1 MSDKKDLPKTDRK
14 PLTLSLNTKKAGE
27 EKVRQNFSHG
37 RSKSVVVEVKKKRG
51 GATNRPLSGGISSNA
66 GGLSSDEIQARLDA
80 LKRSQEDLSKSAV
93 SFSTP
98 LQTQKSLEEKA
109 PSPSEQ
115 KAPQQETP
123 KAQDETESSADIL
136 APQPSEKK
144 PIREFKSLDE
154 TSSHKAKKSL
164 EKVEERPTKDAQKR
178 QGGRIRI
185 NQVTEEGVEQH
196 RSRSFAAIKRA
207 KDKERRKSAKREIQ
221 KVYREVQL
229 PTHITVQELANRMT
243 EKAVDIVKSLMNMGM
258 MVTINET
265 IDADTAEIIVT
276 EFGHTPV
283 RTEDKDLAETLLSQ
297 LDAPEDLKPRP
308 PVVTVM
314 GHVDHGK
321 TSLLDAL
328 RQTDVVAKEAGG
340 ITQHI
345 GAYQITMKN
354 GKKISF
360 IDTPG
365 HQAFSEMRSRGA
377 NVTDIVVL
385 VVAADDGIKEQ
396 TVEAISHAKAAG
408 VPIVVAINKIDK
420 PDINPK
426 KVREELLAHEVVLEE
441 FGGDV
446 MSVEV
451 SAKKRLGLE
460 KLEETILLQAE
471 VLDLKANPNRNA
483 DGVVVEASL
492 EKGRGAIATVLVQR
506 GTLKTGDIFVAGAEV
521 GRVRTLTDSHGLILK
536 KAGPGMPI
544 EVMGFSGVPQAG
556 DQFIVVDDEA
566 KAREIGNI
574 RRRKLLDERSTSLA
588 NAASPLS
595 RSADGHQVLNLIIK
609 ADVHGS
615 SEALKASFE
624 KLNTDEVSVRV
635 VHLGVGGVNESDMSL
650 AKTSNALVFAFN
662 VRATPQAKDL
672 AQRDKID
679 IRYYSIIYEAI
690 DDVRKIMSGL
700 LAPDIKEN
708 FLGYAEIRK
717 VFASSHSGKI
727 AGCMITSGVVK
738 RGCKVRLIRDNIVIH
753 EGDLK
758 SLRREK
764 DEVKEVREG
773 FECGIALASYQ
784 DIKEQDVIECF
795 EVEEVAREL

>member
-1 MSDKKDLPKTDRK
+1 MSDKKDPPKTERK
-14 PLTLSLNTKKAGE
+14 PLTLSLNTKKTGE

-51 GATNRPLSGGISSNA
+51 VPTSRPLSGGLPSSEM
-66 GGLSSDEIQARLDA
+66 LSNDEIRSRLDA
-80 LKRSQEDLSKSAV
+80 LKRSQENWSKSVV

-98 LQTQKSLEEKA
+98 LQTQKSLDEQA
-109 PSPSEQ
+109 PPSSDSSSVQEG
-115 KAPQQETP
+115 KPVPQDD
-123 KAQDETESSADIL
+123 AASLDITSV
-136 APQPSEKK
+136 QPSSEKK
-144 PIREFKSLDE
+144 PIREFKSISE
-154 TSSHKAKKSL
+154 TPSHKAKKTI
-164 EKVEERPTKDAQKR
+164 EKAEERLTKDSQKR

-185 NQVTEEGVEQH
+185 NQVTEEGVEQQ
-196 RSRSFAAIKRA
+196 RSRSFAAMKRA
-207 KDKERRKSAKREIQ
+207 KDKERRKSAQKEVQ
-221 KVYREVQL
+221 KVYRDVQI
-229 PTHITVQELANRMT
+229 PGHITVQELANRMT

-276 EFGHTPV
+276 EFGHTSI
-283 RTEDKDLAETLLSQ
+283 RTEDKNLAETLLAQ
-297 LDAPEDLKPRP
+297 QDIPEDLISRP
-308 PVVTVM
+308 PVVTIM

-321 TSLLDAL
+321 TSLLDAI

-396 TVEAISHAKAAG
+396 TLEAISHAKAAG
-408 VPIVVAINKIDK
+408 VPIIVAINKIDK
-420 PDINPK
+420 PDVDPK

-451 SAKKRLGLE
+451 SAKKRIGLE

-483 DGVVVEASL
+483 DGIVIEASL

-556 DQFIVVDDEA
+556 DQFIVVNDEA

-574 RRRKLLDERSTSLA
+574 RRRKMLDERSTSLA
-588 NAASPLS
+588 NASSPLS
-595 RSADGHQVLNLIIK
+595 RSADGHQMLNLIIK

-635 VHLGVGGVNESDMSL
+635 IHSGVGGVNESDMSL

-662 VRATPQAKDL
+662 VRATPQAKDIS
-672 AQRDKID
+672 QRDKIN

-690 DDVRKIMSGL
+690 DDVRKMLSGL
-700 LAPDIKEN
+700 LSPDLKEN
-708 FLGYAEIRK
+708 FLGYASIRK

>member
-1 MSDKKDLPKTDRK
+1 MSDKKDPQTTDRK
-14 PLTLSLNTKKAGE
+14 PLTLSLNTKKPGE

-51 GATNRPLSGGISSNA
+51 VPTRPSSQGLSSS
-66 GGLSSDEIQARLDA
+66 GRLSSDEIQSRLDA

-98 LQTQKSLEEKA
+98 LQTQKSLEEKEPTVSSDNLPKKENSTTLPDASISETAVA
-109 PSPSEQ
+109 PLSDQ
-115 KAPQQETP
+115 
-123 KAQDETESSADIL
+123 
-136 APQPSEKK
+136 KK
-144 PIREFKSLDE
+144 PIREFKSANE
-154 TSSHKAKKSL
+154 APAHNVKKNL
-164 EKVEERPTKDAQKR
+164 EKVEERPTKEALKR
-178 QGGRIRI
+178 QGGRIRV
-185 NQVTEEGVEQH
+185 NQVTEEGVEQQ
-196 RSRSFAAIKRA
+196 RSRSFSAIKRA

-221 KVYREVQL
+221 KVYREVQI
-229 PTHITVQELANRMT
+229 PNHITVLELANRMT
-243 EKAVDIVKSLMNMGM
+243 EKAVDIVRSLMNMGM
-258 MVTINET
+258 MVTINEM

-276 EFGHTPV
+276 EFGHTSI
-283 RTEDKDLAETLLSQ
+283 RTEDRNLAKELLSQ
-297 LDAPEDLKPRP
+297 QDSPEDMISRP
-308 PVVTVM
+308 PVVTIM

-345 GAYQITMKN
+345 GAYQITMQN

-365 HQAFSEMRSRGA
+365 HKAFSEMRSRGA
-377 NVTDIVVL
+377 NVTDIIVL

-396 TVEAISHAKAAG
+396 TLEAISHAKAAG
-408 VPIVVAINKIDK
+408 VPIIVAINKIDK
-420 PDINPK
+420 PDVNPK

-471 VLDLKANPNRNA
+471 VLDLKANPNRSA
-483 DGVVVEASL
+483 DGIVVEASL
-492 EKGRGAIATVLVQR
+492 EKGRGAVATVLVQR
-506 GTLKTGDIFVAGAEV
+506 GTLKPGDIFVAGAEV
-521 GRVRTLTDSHGLILK
+521 GKVRTLTDSYGLTLK
-536 KAGPGMPI
+536 KAGPGTPI

-574 RRRKLLDERSTSLA
+574 CRRKMLDERSTSLA
-588 NAASPLS
+588 NASSPLS

-615 SEALKASFE
+615 SEALKGSFE
-624 KLNTDEVSVRV
+624 KLNTDEVSVRII
-635 VHLGVGGVNESDMSL
+635 HSGVGGVNESDMSL
-650 AKTSNALVFAFN
+650 AKTSSALVFAFN
-662 VRATPQAKDL
+662 VRATPQAKDI

-690 DDVRKIMSGL
+690 DDVRKMLSGL
-700 LAPDIKEN
+700 LAPDLKEN

-764 DEVKEVREG
+764 DEVKEAREG

-784 DIKEQDVIECF
+784 DIKEKDVIECF